1 MPGHRA
7 VSSVVGGSPH
17 PPIMR
22 SLAAAY
28 GRSGVGL
35 IKRAMLFGQ
44 VGLALVVAVVGPLLT
59 KLFVPTLSDAELVL
73 LAALVW
79 VIYLADA
86 ALAMVA
92 IRPQL
97 RMLEQWAR
105 TRDDAV
111 AGTAWRAASEVPFAP
126 LRRRTTAVLLVGL
139 MAAWDLVTLSLAKL
153 PASSLLLLLPGSI
166 LVWLY
171 WLALR
176 FMLSEQLM
184 RPILAD
190 ISTTTPNTS
199 DSATV
204 RVTLAQRMFLLL
216 PAITVF
222 AGTVVAGVV
231 GNHTVAALAV
241 GIVVSTAVAAGISG
255 LLIVLVTRSVT
266 EPVADLREAADRVG
280 SGDLDVRLPV
290 TSSDEIGV
298 LARSFNTMVAG
309 LRERDRIRA
318 TFDTYVDPAIA
329 EHILTTGGDSLA
341 AGEDVEITALFL
353 DVRGFTGFAEQRP
366 ARQVVAALNGLFATA
381 VPILHAHGGH
391 VDKFIGDGLL
401 AVFGVPRRHT
411 DHADRA
417 LAAALDIAAAVD
429 NRPAGELR
437 VGIGLNSGSVV
448 VGNLGGAGRFDFTVI
463 GDTVNVAARV
473 EAATR
478 TTGDTIL
485 LSEYTHRLLRPDV
498 RAADAARPSV
508 PLKGRTQP
516 VVLFAPTR
524 PDHRPA
530 DSAACDEPNRRNQP

>member
-1 MPGHRA
+1 MPEQRP
-7 VSSVVGGSPH
+7 VSSVVGGAAH
-17 PPIMR
+17 PPIIR
-22 SLAAAY
+22 SLATAY
-28 GRSGVGL
+28 KRSGVGL

-44 VGLALVVAVVGPLLT
+44 VGLALTVAVVGPLLT
-59 KLFVPTLSDAELVL
+59 RLFVPTLSDADLVL

-79 VIYLADA
+79 VIYLADS
-86 ALAMVA
+86 ALAMVV

-139 MAAWDLVTLSLAKL
+139 MAAWDLVTLLLAKL

-184 RPILAD
+184 RPVLAD
-190 ISTTTPNTS
+190 ISTTTPNTGEPV
-199 DSATV
+199 TV
-204 RVTLAQRMFLLL
+204 RVTLAWRMFLLL

-266 EPVADLREAADRVG
+266 EPLADLREAADRVG
-280 SGDLDVRLPV
+280 SGDLDVQVPV

-318 TFDTYVDPAIA
+318 TFDTYVDPAVA
-329 EHILTTGGDSLA
+329 EHILTAGGDSLA

-353 DVRGFTGFAEQRP
+353 DVREFTGFAEQRP
-366 ARQVVAALNGLFATA
+366 ARQVVAALNRLFAIA

-401 AVFGVPRRHT
+401 AVFGVPHRHA

-417 LAAALDIAAAVD
+417 LAAALDIAATVD
-429 NRPAGELR
+429 TRPADELR
-437 VGIGLNSGSVV
+437 VGIGLNSGTVV

-485 LSEYTHRLLRPDV
+485 LSEYTHRLLRPDA

-516 VVLFAPTR
+516 VALFAPTR

-530 DSAACDEPNRRNQP
+530 ASAASAEPNRRNQP